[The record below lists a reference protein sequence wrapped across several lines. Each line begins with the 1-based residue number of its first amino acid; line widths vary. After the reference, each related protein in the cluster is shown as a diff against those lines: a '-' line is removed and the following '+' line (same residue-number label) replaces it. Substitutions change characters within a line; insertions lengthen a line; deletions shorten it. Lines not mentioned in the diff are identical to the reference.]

1 MKRSIFSAEGISR
14 RRNIFANYFE
24 RPGLSRLLIMLC
36 ICSACVY
43 MPVRICAMN
52 TTPDVPRTDVLPE
65 DNSAEEWLA
74 SLDEEDLE
82 AMEEE
87 IYGPVKQIDEEDEPL
102 YDEREIQ
109 WEDEEL
115 MSVNVS
121 NDAKREF
128 VEYIAPFC
136 MADQALTG
144 IPASVTIAQCILE
157 SGWGQSGLA
166 QKANNL
172 FGIKAGA
179 SATSWSEYSA
189 WDGKSYVQTRTSE
202 QLADGSHVSIIAKF
216 RAYPSFKESIADHSA
231 YLIHAQKNGKP
242 RYPGIDQCKDYRTA
256 FWIIQ
261 LGGYATSHTYA
272 ETLCKVVE
280 KYDLTRFDADL
291 SPDEEIEEIETEPVG
306 QAEE

>member
-1 MKRSIFSAEGISR
+1 MKRVIFSAEGIFR
-14 RRNIFANYFE
+14 RRNIFANYLE
-24 RPGLSRLLIMLC
+24 SPVLSCLWMMLC
-36 ICSACVY
+36 ICSACVF
-43 MPVRICAMN
+43 MPVQAGAMN
-52 TTPDVPRTDVLPE
+52 TAPDVPRTDVKAEE
-65 DNSAEEWLA
+65 DPADEWLA
-74 SLDEEDLE
+74 EFDESDFE
-82 AMEEE
+82 EEE
-87 IYGPVKQIDEEDEPL
+87 IYGPVQQVDEEDEPL
-102 YDEREIQ
+102 FDDSEVL

-166 QKANNL
+166 KKANNL

-179 SATSWSEYSA
+179 SVNSWSEYSA
-189 WDGKSYVQTRTSE
+189 WDGVSYVQTRTGE

-231 YLIHAQKNGKP
+231 YLIHSQKNGKP

-272 ETLCKVVE
+272 DTLCAVVE
-280 KYDLTRFDADL
+280 KYDLTRFDADP

>member
-1 MKRSIFSAEGISR
+1 MKKKGFEILLLLCVCTVCIF
-14 RRNIFANYFE
+14 
-24 RPGLSRLLIMLC
+24 
-36 ICSACVY
+36 
-43 MPVRICAMN
+43 MPAQAHAVN
-52 TTPDVPRTDVLPE
+52 TMPDPPRTDVVAEADP
-65 DNSAEEWLA
+65 AEEWLA
-74 SLDEEDLE
+74 SLDEEALAD
-82 AMEEE
+82 MEEE
-87 IYGPVKQIDEEDEPL
+87 VYGPVMQVEEEDEPL
-102 YDEREIQ
+102 YDESEIQ

-166 QKANNL
+166 KKANNL

-179 SATSWSEYSA
+179 SVNSWSEYSA
-189 WDGKSYVQTRTSE
+189 WDGVSYVQTTTGE
-202 QLADGSHVSIIAKF
+202 QLADGSHVTIVAKF

-231 YLIHAQKNGKP
+231 YLIHSQKNGKP
-242 RYPGIDQCKDYRTA
+242 RYPGIDQVTDYRTA

-261 LGGYATSHTYA
+261 MGGYATSHNYA
-272 ETLCKVVE
+272 ETLCAVVE
-280 KYDLTRFDADL
+280 KYDLTRFDADT
-291 SPDEEIEEIETEPVG
+291 SPDEEIEEDTGVEESEPVG
-306 QAEE
+306 QTGE